1 MPETPTGFGS
11 QGFVSRRFRSPAR
24 DFNLLFGTESTRDT
38 PQLHTLD
45 RTIIPVARKVCIT
58 RLINAGSQTI

>member
-24 DFNLLFGTESTRDT
+24 DFNLLFGTESTHRDAIAHWKS
-38 PQLHTLD
+38 L
-45 RTIIPVARKVCIT
+45 
-58 RLINAGSQTI
+58 